1 MAKGETEAHRNL
13 KRAALYWAQTQGYSV
28 AGMEVRVPASNY
40 RADVAAYRPM
50 PGRTQEIG
58 ETVVFECKQSRPDF
72 LKDRH
77 ELEANLLRLSE
88 LNERRC
94 RLEKQ
99 LGVHYPSLRNGDA
112 LFQEYESVDLSTL
125 NHQGYLGVLRDL
137 DQVQR
142 RIYGKTKFDRMVRW
156 RCANLFYLVIPE
168 GLMQPEE
175 LPPAWGILALR
186 EVPPVNGEEAA
197 LVLETLRK
205 PRFTEIPVERRLEL
219 LQRIAISG
227 TRLSNLAMGLSSEEI
242 WEARYRKS

>member
-13 KRAALYWAQTQGYSV
+13 KRAALYWAQVQGYNI
-28 AGMEVRVPASNY
+28 AGLEVRVPASNY

-50 PGRTQEIG
+50 PGRTTDIG

-77 ELEANLLRLSE
+77 ELESNLQRLSE

-94 RLEKQ
+94 KLERQ
-99 LGVHYPSLRNGDA
+99 LGVHYPSLRSGDA
-112 LFQEYESVDLSTL
+112 LFQEYESVDLSAL
-125 NHQGYLGVLRDL
+125 NHVGYQKVLKDL

-175 LPPAWGILALR
+175 LPPSWGILALK
-186 EVPPVNGEEAA
+186 EAGADEEAMP
-197 LVLETLRK
+197 VLETVRK
-205 PRFTEIPVERRLEL
+205 PRWTEIPIERRLEL
-219 LQRIAISG
+219 LQRIAVTG
-227 TRLSNLAMGLSSEEI
+227 TRLSNQMMGLSGEEI
-242 WEARYRKS
+242 WEARYRKG